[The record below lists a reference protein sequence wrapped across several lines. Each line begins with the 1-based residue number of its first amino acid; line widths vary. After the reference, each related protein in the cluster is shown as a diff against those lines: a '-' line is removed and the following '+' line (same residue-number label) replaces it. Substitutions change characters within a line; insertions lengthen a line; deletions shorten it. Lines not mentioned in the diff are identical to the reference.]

1 MGLLG
6 EEFTWDGMR
15 WDGERGRRGK
25 IMRRIVGFE
34 VDMIWE

>member
-25 IMRRIVGFE
+25 IMRIVGFE
-34 VDMIWE
+34 VEMIWE